1 MNRRATEI
9 LVGLFMIIAIAAFA
23 VLAIKVSGLTGS
35 FSGSA
40 YTVTAEFD
48 NIGSLKVNAPVKLA
62 GVKIG
67 SVESISYDS
76 QSFRA
81 LVTMQIQDKVNNLPM
96 DSSASIL
103 TEGLLGAN
111 YVGISPGFSDQNLAN
126 GSQIQSTHSA
136 LILEN
141 LIGQLLFN
149 VNKKSK

>member
-1 MNRRATEI
+1 MSRRTTEI

-23 VLAIKVSGLTGS
+23 VLAIKVSGLTS
-35 FSGSA
+35 NFSGSN
-40 YTVTAEFD
+40 YTVTADFD
-48 NIGSLKVNAPVKLA
+48 NVGSLKVNAPVKLA
-62 GVKIG
+62 GVRIG
-67 SVESISYDS
+67 SVASISYDP

-81 LVTMQIQDKVNNLPM
+81 VVTMQIEDKVNNLPL

-111 YVGISPGFSDQNLAN
+111 YVGIGPGFSDQNLAN
-126 GSQIQSTHSA
+126 GGQIQDTHSA

-149 VNKKSK
+149 VNKKK

>member
-1 MNRRATEI
+1 MSRRATEI

-23 VLAIKVSGLTGS
+23 VLAIKVSGLTSS
-35 FSGSA
+35 FSGST
-40 YTVTAEFD
+40 YTVTADFD
-48 NIGSLKVNAPVKLA
+48 NVGSLKVNAPVKLA

-67 SVESISYDS
+67 SVASISYDP

-81 LVTMQIQDKVNNLPM
+81 VVTMQIQDKVNNLPL

-111 YVGISPGFSDQNLAN
+111 YVGIGPGFSDQNLKN
-126 GSQIQSTHSA
+126 GSQIQDTHAA

-149 VNKKSK
+149 VNKKK